1 MITFC
6 RTHGEYNSKFM
17 NMQIGNSRPERTVS
31 DSTIRQPNIL
41 STISSANISS
51 ANISKIIPRDVTTG
65 KFISK
70 HISSGNISGYIPGT
84 KTLLSISQ
92 SSLGTAPFNIL
103 ASRQSNILRS
113 ITENISASKTAHQAA
128 SNIRDQ
134 ANCIP
139 ENPLDTSDTA
149 QNDPISL
156 DLDCDTFLMP
166 EEPSRIEL
174 SSAEYQHQP
183 SESIGDPFDMDDAL
197 MLDALASSMAD
208 SMMVDTVLDRAM
220 DPSEL
225 IIKSVEEI
233 LREGRTADP
242 LDEERREEGKRKLN
256 GQDEDDQDGEE
267 DEEVNAK
274 RRRTSEEEKLHC
286 IDNYLDNVADGDT
299 LEENINP
306 SKEFGEKMEED
317 IDIVD
322 AEAEYINDSDD
333 FDPSE
338 DAAMSIKKY
347 VSLNTLVI
355 IMFINFTT
363 LLSGSGT

>member
-1 MITFC
+1 M
-6 RTHGEYNSKFM
+6 
-17 NMQIGNSRPERTVS
+17 
-31 DSTIRQPNIL
+31 
-41 STISSANISS
+41 
-51 ANISKIIPRDVTTG
+51 
-65 KFISK
+65 
-70 HISSGNISGYIPGT
+70 
-84 KTLLSISQ
+84 
-92 SSLGTAPFNIL
+92 
-103 ASRQSNILRS
+103 
-113 ITENISASKTAHQAA
+113 SKTTHQAVP
-128 SNIRDQ
+128 NVRDQ
-134 ANCIP
+134 ANCVP
-139 ENPLDTSDTA
+139 ENPLDTSDTAPSNLA

-156 DLDCDTFLMP
+156 DLDCDTFFQP
-166 EEPSRIEL
+166 QEPSRVEL

-208 SMMVDTVLDRAM
+208 NMMVDTVLDRAM

-256 GQDEDDQDGEE
+256 GQDEDDQDGEEE

-347 VSLNTLVI
+347 VSLYPSTLA
-355 IMFINFTT
+355 FISS
-363 LLSGSGT
+363 LSQVPGLNPQCNSIWL